1 MSITEQ
7 VEMVVDKN
15 SITSSKFYNDY
26 RVLMEKYNVLIKMGI
41 IEKRQSQICS
51 ISDKLQLI
59 SLNCNYY
66 NSETKLNAAHNK

>member
-1 MSITEQ
+1 MNITEQ
-7 VEMVVDKN
+7 VEMIVNN

-26 RVLMEKYNVLIKMGI
+26 QALMDKYNVLIQKGI

-66 NSETKLNAAHNK
+66 NSETR

>member
-1 MSITEQ
+1 MKTTEQ
-7 VEMVVDKN
+7 AEMIVNNN
-15 SITSSKFYNDY
+15 SITTSKFYNDY
-26 RVLMEKYNVLIKMGI
+26 QILMKKYNILIKKGI

-66 NSETKLNAAHNK
+66 NSEKR